1 MDETNL
7 QGTIMETKQCCWL
20 AKIATENN
28 QSGNKLGT
36 LQTMID
42 RRNEIAPTY
51 GHTELNVY
59 MSLKLVTAEKLLEF
73 DLEPFKVTAQIIR
86 KIL

>member
-1 MDETNL
+1 
-7 QGTIMETKQCCWL
+7 
-20 AKIATENN
+20 
-28 QSGNKLGT
+28 
-36 LQTMID
+36 MID